1 MAFGFPSK
9 KDMSEMF
16 GYVTPEDQEKWD
28 KQREANKQ
36 SNPGTAQ
43 QMAAQSIKPALD
55 LAERGIRAQMH
66 GAQNEAQRGAQA
78 KQRVVTRETYTE
90 QSRNIDGSES
100 DYTPGF

>member
-1 MAFGFPSK
+1 MVLGFPSK

-16 GYVTPEDQEKWD
+16 GFVTPEDQAKWAQD
-28 KQREANKQ
+28 REASKQ
-36 SNPGTAQ
+36 ANPGTAQ

-78 KQRVVTRETYTE
+78 KQRVVTRETFTE

-100 DYTPGF
+100 DFSPGF

>member
-1 MAFGFPSK
+1 MLGFPSK

-16 GYVTPEDQEKWD
+16 GFVTPEDQEKWA
-28 KQREANKQ
+28 KQREASKQ

-43 QMAAQSIKPALD
+43 QMAAQSIKPALE

-66 GAQNEAQRGAQA
+66 GAQNEAQRGAQP
-78 KQRVVTRETYTE
+78 KQRVVTRETFTE

-100 DYTPGF
+100 DFAPDF